1 MGKWIRRIVML
12 LLLIVFLG
20 SGGMV
25 LSILHQYRVSEA
37 LYEDA
42 AKEFVRMPDD
52 SFNGGDGIGTPDPSG
67 DDADSSVSSSE
78 YVSAEVSQQEVP
90 VGEIAPFVVDFEA
103 LLKKSPDVVGWIY
116 CPGTIINY
124 PVVQAADD
132 NYYLHRSYDGS
143 YNFAGSIFVEAVNK
157 PEFQDP
163 NTIIY
168 GHNMKDNTMFAG
180 LSKWS
185 SQSFY
190 DQHPT
195 IWLMTPEQDYR
206 IELFSG
212 YTTSAGSY
220 SYTLFQGPGEELDE
234 YIGTAI
240 RKSDFDAGFAPQQ
253 GERLVLLST
262 CAYVFD
268 NARYVLHGVL
278 RPLSSAGGVPI
289 VR

>member
-42 AKEFVRMPDD
+42 AREFVQMPDNPV
-52 SFNGGDGIGTPDPSG
+52 NGGAGGNESLPYAA
-67 DDADSSVSSSE
+67 DADSSFPPTE
-78 YVSAEVSQQEVP
+78 YVSAEVSEQEVP
-90 VGEIAPFVVDFEA
+90 VGEIAPFIVDFEA
-103 LLKKSPDVVGWIY
+103 LKKKSPDVVGWIY

-124 PVVQAADD
+124 PVVQAEDD

-190 DQHPT
+190 AEHPT
-195 IWLMTPEQDYR
+195 VWLMTPEQDYR

-220 SYTLFQGPGEELDE
+220 AYTLFQGPGEELDE
-234 YIGTAI
+234 YIATAL
-240 RKSDFDAGFAPQQ
+240 RKSDFDAGFAPQE

-278 RPLSSAGGVPI
+278 RPLSSAGGVP
-289 VR
+289 VAR